1 MSSAANEMQITRNR
15 AKGGRKADAAARN
28 VWLKPAPTPRDEPT
42 LNRARIVDEALAL
55 LDSEGIERLTMRRLA
70 ERLGHGSTTLY
81 WHVDTKDDVLDL
93 CLDAIYGEV
102 PLPEHTEGWRGEI
115 TFVLTGWRTVM
126 LRHRWSTALVG
137 RPMIGPNILARMEFL
152 QASLLR
158 AGLTDAH
165 LAAATWGLYLHVIGS
180 AVSRA
185 GWHMPAEEREQ
196 AQQHLSAHSDRYP
209 TLAAHGYMLDDDWDG
224 TFTRSLNYLLDGIQ
238 AQIERG
244 AARGIG

>member
-1 MSSAANEMQITRNR
+1 MDPGADETRITKPSERR
-15 AKGGRKADAAARN
+15 GRKTDTPARN
-28 VWLKPAPTPRDEPT
+28 VWLKPARTPRDEPT
-42 LNRARIVDEALAL
+42 LNRARIVEEALAL

-102 PLPEHTEGWRGEI
+102 PLPERTGDWRREI
-115 TFVLTGWRTVM
+115 IAMLTGWRAVM
-126 LRHRWSTALVG
+126 LRHRWSTTLVG
-137 RPMIGPNILARMEFL
+137 RPMIGPNILAHMEFL
-152 QASLLR
+152 QTSLLR
-158 AGLTDAH
+158 AGLTDER
-165 LAAATWGLYLHVIGS
+165 LAAATWGLYNLVMGA

-185 GWHMPAEEREQ
+185 GWLMPADERTR

-209 TLAAHGYMLDDDWDG
+209 TLAAHDYMLDNDWNG
-224 TFTRSLNYLLDGIQ
+224 TFTRSLDYLLDGIQ

-244 AARGIG
+244 GA

>member
-1 MSSAANEMQITRNR
+1 MSAATNETQITTSMG
-15 AKGGRKADAAARN
+15 KGGRKADTASRN
-28 VWLKPAPTPRDEPT
+28 VWLKPARTPRDEPT
-42 LNRARIVDEALAL
+42 LNRARIIDEALAL

-102 PLPEHTEGWRGEI
+102 PLPEHTGDWRGEI
-115 TFVLTGWRTVM
+115 TVMLIGWRTVM
-126 LRHRWSTALVG
+126 LRHRWSTTLVG
-137 RPMIGPNILARMEFL
+137 RPMIGPNILAHMEFL

-158 AGLTDAH
+158 AGLTDAC
-165 LAAATWGLYLHVIGS
+165 LAAATWGLYNHVMGA

-185 GWHMPAEEREQ
+185 GWLMPADERAQ
-196 AQQHLSAHSDRYP
+196 AQQHLAAHGDRYP

-224 TFTRSLNYLLDGIQ
+224 TFTRSLDYLLDGIQ

-244 AARGIG
+244 GA